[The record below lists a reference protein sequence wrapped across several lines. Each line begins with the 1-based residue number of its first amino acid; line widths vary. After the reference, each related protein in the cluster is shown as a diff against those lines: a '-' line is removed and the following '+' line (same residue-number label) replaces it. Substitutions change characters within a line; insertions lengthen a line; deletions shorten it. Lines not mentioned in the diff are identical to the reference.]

1 MITIPALIF
10 TFFSMIYRNILSE
23 ALELEKAQ
31 NQSAFNSYCSYR
43 VPKRNVIAG
52 MSIITGVIKGNN
64 IYFLVVLLSLELFTS
79 TVLAGTIPVGSAI
92 HTIAI
97 DLPFGLSVKEET
109 KAKQSAAL
117 EAISETL
124 PTAKTKTAES
134 TTAII
139 IKPVPDDNPAP
150 SLSVDNDDSLNL
162 NYLELTEP
170 DRLLTLPASTINN
183 LLFYGDDWYIPKDA
197 DSAVAAAVIQDFIL
211 NKTAL
216 QRTDRFSLNASS
228 LMQKNVE
235 EATNAAINSS
245 DDLDKSLAVHENA
258 WYSGCDS
265 FTLSKLIGNSYYAY
279 GLAYYYR
286 GNNAVTTE
294 SYLLISIQWRFE
306 SLEFKETSN
315 GHIRGVLARISQAYR
330 DISTIEGLDSDIQAR
345 ALLLANAFETVKN
358 SY

>member
-1 MITIPALIF
+1 M
-10 TFFSMIYRNILSE
+10 
-23 ALELEKAQ
+23 
-31 NQSAFNSYCSYR
+31 
-43 VPKRNVIAG
+43 
-52 MSIITGVIKGNN
+52 
-64 IYFLVVLLSLELFTS
+64 
-79 TVLAGTIPVGSAI
+79 

-97 DLPFGLSVKEET
+97 DLPFGLSVKKET
-109 KAKQSAAL
+109 KTKQSATV

-124 PTAKTKTAES
+124 PTAETKTAES
-134 TTAII
+134 VTAII
-139 IKPVPDDNPAP
+139 IKPMPDDNPAP
-150 SLSVDNDDSLNL
+150 SLYADNDDSLNL

-197 DSAVAAAVIQDFIL
+197 DNAVAAAVIQDFVL
-211 NKTAL
+211 NETTL
-216 QRTDRFSLNASS
+216 QRADRFSLNASS

-265 FTLSKLIGNSYYAY
+265 FTLSKLTGNSYYAY

-306 SLEFKETSN
+306 SLEFKEASN

-330 DISTIEGLDSDIQAR
+330 DISTIKGLDSDIQAG
-345 ALLLANAFETVKN
+345 LYYLQMHLKQLKIHIK
-358 SY
+358 